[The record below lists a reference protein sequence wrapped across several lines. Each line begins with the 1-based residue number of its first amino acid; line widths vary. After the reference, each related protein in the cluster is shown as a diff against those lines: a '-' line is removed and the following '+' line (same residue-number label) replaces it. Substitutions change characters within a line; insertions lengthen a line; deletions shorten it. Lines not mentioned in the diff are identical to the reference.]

1 MSPAAPAA
9 SAATASVP
17 LSQRAGG
24 PDLARGIALLG
35 IGLANIVGWLHGVEW
50 TVLLKQSETTVID
63 RVADVAIALFADN
76 RGFPL
81 FALLFGY
88 GIGIL
93 HRRSREAGERPRRFV
108 TRMLKRHVVLAAI
121 GLAHGI
127 ALFTGDILVDYAVIG
142 TLCAVLVTRRSSAL
156 ILAAVVT
163 LPALALWGW
172 ADGVVGLGTQ
182 TGYDAAMAES
192 YGAAVTMNMIDA
204 ATGIALAVVTDIGL
218 LCPMALGAL
227 AARLRLLEQVDDHRS
242 TLRVISTWGL
252 LIGLLGAMPLTAV
265 LVADPQLTVVTSAT
279 LLGILGVVHQLTG
292 LLGAL
297 GIAAAAA
304 LISDAALFTG
314 TARIT
319 DNAQTT
325 DAARITDTARGPRAH
340 RTPLR
345 RAVVSL
351 EALGAMALTAY
362 VTQSLVFAVLFPPYT
377 ADLGARLGTAGA
389 AGIMI
394 LTWLLTMAPAV
405 LLRRGGHR
413 GPLETVLRRFGGTRP
428 LRDGPLPLRYGTRRR
443 PDGARPHIA
452 RRRGTR

>member
-88 GIGIL
+88 GIGVL

-121 GLAHGI
+121 GLVHGI
-127 ALFTGDILVDYAVIG
+127 FLFTGDILVDYAVIG

-172 ADGVVGLGTQ
+172 ADAVVGLGTQ
-182 TGYDAAMAES
+182 TGYGAAMAES

-204 ATGIALAVVTDIGL
+204 ASGIALAVVTDIGL

-227 AARLRLLEQVDDHRS
+227 AARLRLLELIGDHRS
-242 TLRVISTWGL
+242 TLRVIATWGL

-279 LLGILGVVHQLTG
+279 LLGILGVIHQLTG

-304 LISDAALFTG
+304 LIADAV
-314 TARIT
+314 
-319 DNAQTT
+319 
-325 DAARITDTARGPRAH
+325 RGPMPH
-340 RTPLR
+340 RSRLGA
-345 RAVVSL
+345 AVVSL

-377 ADLGARLGTAGA
+377 ADLGVRLGTAGA

-394 LTWLLTMAPAV
+394 LTWLLIMALAV

-428 LRDGPLPLRYGTRRR
+428 RREGPRPLCDGTRPLRDGTRRR
-443 PDGARPHIA
+443 PDGASPLIA
-452 RRRGTR
+452 RRQGTR